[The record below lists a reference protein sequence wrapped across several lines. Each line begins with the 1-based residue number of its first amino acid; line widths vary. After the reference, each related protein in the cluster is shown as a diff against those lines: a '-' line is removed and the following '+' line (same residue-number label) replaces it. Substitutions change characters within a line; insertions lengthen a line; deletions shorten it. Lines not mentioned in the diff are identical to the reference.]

1 LYSARIISASR
12 LTVQKNEYLWS
23 MQETELVNRLKQRD
37 EEAFRIIFNDN
48 QKKVINACYRLV
60 NDINTAEDLTQEVFI
75 KVYSSIEQFR
85 GESQLSTWIYRI
97 AITKSLDH
105 IRAQKRKKRLAILK
119 YLSGDEER
127 QIEIE
132 APKDQSP
139 DTLIDNAERMK
150 VLNDAMSKLP
160 ENQRI
165 AFSLSKYDE
174 MSSKEIAEV
183 LSTSVSAVE
192 SLIHR
197 AKKNLEK
204 RLFNYYKKQ
213 LN

>member
-1 LYSARIISASR
+1 
-12 LTVQKNEYLWS
+12 
-23 MQETELVNRLKQRD
+23 MQESELVYRLKNGD

-60 NDINTAEDLTQEVFI
+60 NDIDTAEEITQEVFI
-75 KVYSSIEQFR
+75 KVYSSINQFR

-97 AITKSLDH
+97 AVTKSLDH
-105 IRAQKRKKRLAILK
+105 LRLQKRKIRMAILK
-119 YLSGDEER
+119 YLSGDEEKL
-127 QIEIE
+127 IDIE
-132 APKDQSP
+132 APKEQQP
-139 DTLIDNAERMK
+139 DALFDNSERVK
-150 VLNDAMSKLP
+150 VLNDAMNKLP

-165 AFSLSKYDE
+165 AFTLSKYDE

-204 RLFNYYKKQ
+204 RLFSYYKKQ
-213 LN
+213 FN